1 MLDLAGNSCKPEEE
15 VAMKLVAWYVWLQAA
30 LVLCILDT
38 TGLGGNKD

>member
-1 MLDLAGNSCKPEEE
+1 MLDPAGNSCKPEEE
-15 VAMKLVAWYVWLQAA
+15 VAMKLAWYVWLQAA